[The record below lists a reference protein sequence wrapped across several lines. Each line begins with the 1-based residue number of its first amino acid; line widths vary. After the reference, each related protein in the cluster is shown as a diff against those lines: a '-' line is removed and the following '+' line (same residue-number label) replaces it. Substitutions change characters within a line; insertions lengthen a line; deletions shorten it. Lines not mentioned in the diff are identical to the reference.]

1 MTQMTQSREIPWA
14 PDLRFLGHLGQQKT
28 NDPNDPMT
36 MATGASLQFKTVTQ
50 MTQMTQWPPAGR
62 IMEKT
67 LQPEG
72 VGQGRRHR
80 ANKNVPFTNNFF
92 SISKSALKFFLI

>member
-1 MTQMTQSREIPWA
+1 MTQMTQSREFPWA
-14 PDLRFLGHLGQQKT
+14 PDSRFLGHLGQQKT

-62 IMEKT
+62 IMERPYSQK
-67 LQPEG
+67 G
-72 VGQGRRHR
+72 
-80 ANKNVPFTNNFF
+80 
-92 SISKSALKFFLI
+92 